1 MVLQKQVENPDFVPI
16 YVPLKILSNCDE
28 IKFKCKVDFPKQI
41 INGKKKIEFNLIFK
55 SICKFNYE

>member
-41 INGKKKIEFNLIFK
+41 INGKKKLNLI
-55 SICKFNYE
+55 